1 MEYLVN
7 VSKTANYDF
16 VLRAASST
24 DGNQF
29 HLEVDE
35 VDVTGIKTIN
45 TLGGIQTYFDIKNTI
60 SLTQGKHMVR
70 LVIDKATGGFNLNK
84 MVFTLA
90 TTTGLE
96 DEESS
101 NLISVYP
108 NPANNVLNVKLG
120 KNSSVESIQ
129 LMDPLGEMV
138 LSQKVQN
145 DFLTIDIH
153 HLSSGVYVLKVGENS
168 IKVVVNK

>member
-45 TLGGIQTYFDIKNTI
+45 NLGGIQTYFDIKNTI

-84 MVFTLA
+84 MVFTAA

-108 NPANNVLNVKLG
+108 NPASEFV
-120 KNSSVESIQ
+120 
-129 LMDPLGEMV
+129 
-138 LSQKVQN
+138 
-145 DFLTIDIH
+145 T
-153 HLSSGVYVLKVGENS
+153 
-168 IKVVVNK
+168 VVNKRDEESKIELTNMLGITIWTGRMLEKEHVIDLSGLSNGVYILRSNNKSFKLTIRK